1 MLLHIFNVGLKRPLH
16 LFSSNCL
23 PKAHAWTPQTVH
35 QLFLHVDLWYMDG
48 SWVHSPAK
56 HFSSRDQDFRG
67 SSTDVTQNIKKA
79 CAPRL
84 RFKKSKDYFW
94 FINNILKWNW
104 AFCFV
109 PCVPVAVRFVLLPW
123 LELLYHQSECQHSQK
138 AELLNVVT
146 KIVLSP

>member
-138 AELLNVVT
+138 AELLNVVP